1 MKHISILIK
10 PASAQCNIRC
20 KYCFYAD
27 ISSLRDVRSYGKMK
41 NETTEKMIA
50 NIYLDLADGDELT
63 LAFQG
68 GEPTL
73 AGLAYF
79 ERLVKLVEQQSKR
92 VTVHYAIQT
101 NGMVINE
108 RWCRFLKRH
117 DFLVGLSID
126 GSSTYHDLNRLD
138 TKGRGTYHRVLITK
152 KLFDEFQIDYNVLCV
167 LTNQLAKEAKKVF
180 RFLQDQ
186 QIHFVQLIPCLD
198 ELHADE
204 KSSYVLSPQRFASF
218 YQQLFKLWLKELEN
232 GKYISIK
239 LFDDLVYLFA
249 NKQVNACG
257 LIGNCQIQYVIE
269 ADGSV
274 YPCDFYVLDEY
285 RMGFIQ
291 DKGLKEL
298 FQQTI
303 TRDFLCEKPKISS
316 LCLNCPFKHYCGG
329 GCKRMKDV
337 IYVDEQYE
345 FCGYQMLLNTL
356 VPKLP
361 AIIDSL
367 EQFKH
372 QQRLI
377 KKG

>member
-1 MKHISILIK
+1 MKHISVLVK
-10 PASAQCNIRC
+10 PASSLCNIRC

-27 ISSLRDVRSYGKMK
+27 VSSLRDVRSYGKMTDQ
-41 NETTEKMIA
+41 TTEKMIA

-79 ERLVKLVEQQSKR
+79 EKLVELIKQQSKR

-108 RWCRFLKRH
+108 RWCRFLKQH

-126 GSSTYHDLNRLD
+126 GSPIYHDLNRLD
-138 TKGRGTYHRVLITK
+138 IKGRGTYQRVLATK
-152 KLFDEFQIDYNVLCV
+152 KLFDEFQIEYNVLCV

-180 RFLQDQ
+180 RFLQEQ
-186 QIHFVQLIPCLD
+186 HIRFVQFIPCLD
-198 ELHADE
+198 ELNAE
-204 KSSYVLSPQRFASF
+204 GKSSYALTPQRFASF
-218 YQQLFKLWLKELEN
+218 YQQLFKLWLKDIEN
-232 GKYISIK
+232 GQYISIK
-239 LFDDLVYLFA
+239 LFDDLVHLFA

-291 DKGLKEL
+291 EKGLKEL

-303 TRDFLCEKPKISS
+303 TRDFLCENPKPAS
-316 LCLNCPFKHYCGG
+316 LCRDCPFKPSCGG
-329 GCKRMKDV
+329 GCKRMKDAV
-337 IYVDEQYE
+337 YVDEQHGS
-345 FCGYQMLLNTL
+345 CGYQTLLNTL

-361 AIIDSL
+361 AILDSL
-367 EQFKH
+367 KQLQN
-372 QQRLI
+372 QQQLI
-377 KKG
+377 NNG

>member
-1 MKHISILIK
+1 MKHISILVK
-10 PASAQCNIRC
+10 PASSLCNISC

-27 ISSLRDVRSYGKMK
+27 ISSSRDVRSYGKMTDG
-41 NETTEKMIA
+41 TTKKMIA

-79 ERLVKLVEQQSKR
+79 EKLVKLIERQSKR

-101 NGMVINE
+101 NGLIINE
-108 RWCRFLKRH
+108 RWCKFLKQH

-126 GSSTYHDLNRLD
+126 GLPSYHDLNRLD
-138 TKGRGTYHRVLITK
+138 IKGRGTYHRIIATK
-152 KLFDEFQIDYNVLCV
+152 KLFDKYQIDYNMLCV

-180 RFLQDQ
+180 RFLLEQSISFIQ
-186 QIHFVQLIPCLD
+186 FIPCLD
-198 ELHADE
+198 ELSAAG
-204 KSSYVLSPQRFASF
+204 KSSYALTPQRFASF

-232 GKYISIK
+232 GQYISIK

-291 DKGLKEL
+291 EKGLKEL
-298 FQQTI
+298 FQQAI
-303 TRDFLCEKPKISS
+303 TRDFLCEKPKNAS
-316 LCLNCPFKHYCGG
+316 LCRDCPFKPYCGG
-329 GCKRMKDV
+329 GCKRMKDAV
-337 IYVDEQYE
+337 YVDEQHE
-345 FCGYQMLLNTL
+345 FCGYQTLLNTF

-361 AIIDSL
+361 AIFDSL
-367 EQFKH
+367 RQL
-372 QQRLI
+372 QNQ
-377 KKG
+377 